1 MAKATKTK
9 TPPRTSDDPVTAYA
23 KAVKA
28 KKIVA
33 GPHVRA
39 ACNRHLKDLKDGK
52 ARGLVWDKAEVK
64 RVIGYFRDV
73 LTVEI
78 EEPGDDGG
86 VTSRAVPFV
95 LAPSQ
100 CFIVGSL
107 FGWKRD
113 NGLRRFRRGYVEA
126 GKGSGK
132 SPLAAGIGH
141 YMLTATGKLSAEVYS
156 AATDKDQAA
165 ILFRDAVAMWERSPQ
180 LHRRLTPSGVNP
192 VWQLTDTTKSSFF
205 KPISSDKRGKSGIR
219 PYCALIDEVHEH
231 PNNDVIEMLRAG
243 TKGNQDALI
252 LEITNSGFD
261 RKSVCYSEHE
271 YSIRVVNGEAEND
284 AWFAYICA
292 LDETDDPFNDESCWI
307 KANPTLGVTI
317 QPQFIREQVNEAKG
331 MPSKEAMVRR
341 LHFCEWTESETAAFS
356 RGALEQVLGDV
367 DADVLSE
374 QGYPCFGGLDLSR
387 AKDLTAFTL
396 VWLLENTADK
406 WRFAA
411 KTWFWTPKDTL
422 AERARLDRAHYE
434 AWARDGFMEPV
445 PGKRIGYGWVADAL
459 GSLCAKYQPVT
470 IGCDQYG
477 LENLREQLNER
488 GLSLPCVVHP
498 QGFQKRKIGEDDA
511 GFAGAEDVSL
521 WMPDSINKLEAA
533 VIEERIVIADNPVMR
548 MCLTGVIYESNRT
561 GHRMFAKD
569 KATTRIDGAVSLAM
583 SIGVSTV
590 GSTAPVAT
598 SPWDDPAFSLV
609 GK

>member
-1 MAKATKTK
+1 MATAPKKTRPPAT
-9 TPPRTSDDPVTAYA
+9 SADPATAYA
-23 KAVKA
+23 LAVHA
-28 KKIVA
+28 GTIVA

-39 ACNRHLKDLKDGK
+39 ACRRHLDDLETG
-52 ARGLVWDKAEVK
+52 AERGLAWDVEAVN
-64 RVIGYFRDV
+64 RVIGFFRDV

-78 EEPGDDGG
+78 EEQDDEGG
-86 VTSRAVPFV
+86 VSSRAVPFV
-95 LAPSQ
+95 LQPSQ
-100 CFIVGSL
+100 AFIVGSL
-107 FGWKRD
+107 FGWKRA
-113 NGLRRFRRGYVEA
+113 NGLRRFRRAYIEA

-141 YMLTATGKLSAEVYS
+141 YMLTATGKLSAEIYS

-165 ILFRDAVAMWERSPQ
+165 ILFRDAVAMWQRSPH
-180 LHRRLTPSGVNP
+180 LNRRLVSSGVNP
-192 VWQLTDTTKSSFF
+192 VWQLTDTRKASFF

-261 RKSVCYSEHE
+261 RKSVCFSEHE
-271 YSIRVVNGEAEND
+271 YSIRVVNGDTPND
-284 AWFAYICA
+284 AWFSYVCS
-292 LDETDDPFNDESCWI
+292 LDEDDDPFDDEACWI

-341 LHFCEWTESETAAFS
+341 LHFCEWTDSETAAFS
-356 RGALEQVLGDV
+356 RAALEKVLGEV
-367 DADVLSE
+367 DADALSA

-387 AKDLTAFTL
+387 ANDLTALTL
-396 VWLLENTADK
+396 VWLLDSTADK
-406 WRFAA
+406 WHFAA

-422 AERARLDRAHYE
+422 ADRSKKDRAPYDR
-434 AWARDGFMEPV
+434 WASGGFMEAV

-459 GSLCAKYQPVT
+459 GTLSAKYQPVS

-477 LENLREQLNER
+477 LENLRDHLTDK

-498 QGFQKRKIGEDDA
+498 QGFQKRKIGEDEA
-511 GFAGAEDVSL
+511 GFGGAEEIAL

-533 VIEERIVIADNPVMR
+533 VIEERVVIEDNPAMR
-548 MCLTGVIYESNRT
+548 MCLTGVIYEANRT

-569 KATTRIDGAVSLAM
+569 KATSRIDGAVSLAM
-583 SIGVSTV
+583 AIGMATV
-590 GSTAPVAT
+590 GQAHSEPSYQMLFV
-598 SPWDDPAFSLV
+598 
-609 GK
+609 